1 MSARRWLAALA
12 LLVALAL
19 AGVARPVSA
28 QAAPPPI
35 RHVFV
40 IVLENESA
48 ATTFGPG
55 SPAPYLATTLRSQ
68 GAYVPHY
75 FGTGHL
81 SNDNYISMISGQ
93 APNPQNQADCNT
105 FNDML
110 PGTIGANGQAI
121 GTGCVFPT
129 SVPTIASQLDAAG
142 FTWRDYNDSMGATP
156 TRESSVCGHPALN
169 SSDGTQKAT
178 AEDQYATRHNPFVYF
193 HGIIDDTTLCDT
205 HVVSL
210 DPLGHDLSNVA
221 TTANYSFISPS
232 LCNDGHDAPCANGQ
246 PGGLAQV
253 NTFLRTWV
261 PRITGSPAFKQ
272 NGLLIITFDES
283 ANSDTSSCCGEIPGP
298 NSASPGISGPGGGDV
313 GAVLL
318 SPCIVPGTVTQTAY
332 NHYTMLRSVEDIFG
346 LRHLGYA
353 GLSGETSFG
362 SDVFKR
368 PCAQPPPKTVV
379 RAPALASSASARP
392 VIPVSWRAAG
402 KSAVA
407 SFAVQVRQTSGG
419 SHAWRT
425 LRASTKRRSLSF
437 RGRLGQS
444 YQFRV
449 SATNAVGLTGA
460 FGTASTV
467 VPSGARLRG
476 GRYRG
481 SWQLTR
487 VSGAWQG
494 RALVSSKAGSTFTL
508 AYRGGAVTLIG
519 RRWSGG
525 GVARVTLDGATR
537 TIGLHS
543 ARNRARVVLYRSARR
558 PGRHRLRLQ
567 VVSGSVAIEGV
578 AIAARTG

>member
-1 MSARRWLAALA
+1 MRTKRLLTVLALLAAL
-12 LLVALAL
+12 VA
-19 AGVARPVSA
+19 AGVARPA
-28 QAAPPPI
+28 PARAAPPPI

-40 IVLENESA
+40 IVLENEA
-48 ATTFGPG
+48 ASTTFGPG
-55 SPAPYLATTLRSQ
+55 SPAPYLSTTLRSQ
-68 GAYVPHY
+68 GAYLPHY

-110 PGTIGANGQAI
+110 PGTIGANGQAV
-121 GTGCVFPT
+121 GSGCVFPA

-142 FTWRDYNDSMGATP
+142 FKWRDYNDSMGATP
-156 TRESSVCGHPALN
+156 TRESSVCGHPGLN
-169 SSDGTQKAT
+169 SSDGTQRAT
-178 AEDQYATRHNPFVYF
+178 AQDQYATRHNPFVYF

-210 DPLGHDLSNVA
+210 EPLAHDLSSVA
-221 TTANYSFISPS
+221 ATANYSFITPS
-232 LCNDGHDAPCANGQ
+232 LCNDGHDTPCANGQ

-283 ANSDTSSCCGEIPGP
+283 QNSDTSSCCGEIAGP
-298 NSASPGISGPGGGDV
+298 NSPSPGIGGPGGGDV

-318 SPCIVPGTVTQTAY
+318 SPCIAPGTVTQTPY

-346 LRHLGYA
+346 LSHLGYA

-362 SDVFKR
+362 SDVFTR
-368 PCAQPPPKTVV
+368 PCAPPPPPRV
-379 RAPALASSASARP
+379 RAPAVASSSAAAP
-392 VIPVSWRAAG
+392 TIPVSWRVTGAPAP
-402 KSAVA
+402 A
-407 SFAVQVRQTSGG
+407 SFAVQVRQTSFG
-419 SHAWRT
+419 SHPWRT
-425 LRASTKRRSLSF
+425 LRASTTRRSLTF

-449 SATNAVGLTGA
+449 SATSTAGLTSA
-460 FGTASTV
+460 FGTAATV
-467 VPSGARLRG
+467 VPSGVGVRG
-476 GRYRG
+476 GRYHGGWSVARI
-481 SWQLTR
+481 R
-487 VSGAWQG
+487 AAWEG
-494 RALVSSKAGSTFTL
+494 RAIVSSQPGSTFAL
-508 AYRGGAVTLIG
+508 SYRGGTVTLIG

-525 GVARVTLDGATR
+525 GVARVTLDGRAR
-537 TIGLHS
+537 TVRLHS
-543 ARNRARVVLYRSARR
+543 ARNRVRVVLYRAALRS
-558 PGRHRLRLQ
+558 GRHRLGVR
-567 VVSGSVAIEGV
+567 VVSGSVALEGV